1 MMDGAVPFCSVCC
14 GEGGGIGA
22 HRPLASGLA
31 EWEVDDFLGLEVFF
45 LEEVGDVPGADFLA
59 EGE

>member
-1 MMDGAVPFCSVCC
+1 MMDGAVPFLLCLLWRGGCSY
-14 GEGGGIGA
+14 A
-22 HRPLASGLA
+22 QRPLASGLV
-31 EWEVDDFLGLEVFF
+31 EGEVDDLLGLEVFF